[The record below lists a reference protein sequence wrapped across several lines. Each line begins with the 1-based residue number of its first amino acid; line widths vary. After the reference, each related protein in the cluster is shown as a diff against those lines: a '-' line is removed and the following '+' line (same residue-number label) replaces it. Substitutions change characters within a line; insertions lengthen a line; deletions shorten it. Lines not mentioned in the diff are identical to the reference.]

1 MGTSGH
7 KESYDDDDDY
17 QECNL
22 LWLDP
27 KINNDEN
34 REYQRIIKRIR
45 KITFYPFTDIKLCI
59 DKLKQIKFEKTFV
72 LVSGSLSN
80 DFFIEIEKNINIINV
95 LPVIMIFTSYRKAN
109 IIKQNILNLNYKLFD
124 INLIFSNFES
134 VIQNLKYKKVY
145 EPNHS
150 EITNFENDETFC
162 FEYIQES
169 NELILPLYY
178 ADYFDYPTKK
188 DILDFNKFILDK
200 YSGVDELK
208 VLIEQLFLNIDI
220 PCEILIKY

>member
-7 KESYDDDDDY
+7 KESYNDDDDY

-45 KITFYPFTDIKLCI
+45 KITFYPFDDIKLCI

-72 LVSGSLSN
+72 LVSGSLSD
-80 DFFIEIEKNINIINV
+80 DFFIEIEKNINTINV

-145 EPNHS
+145 EPHHS
-150 EITNFENDETFC
+150 EIT
-162 FEYIQES
+162 
-169 NELILPLYY
+169 ILKMMKS
-178 ADYFDYPTKK
+178 F
-188 DILDFNKFILDK
+188 
-200 YSGVDELK
+200 V
-208 VLIEQLFLNIDI
+208 LNIY
-220 PCEILIKY
+220 KNQKS